1 MIGQNEERWR
11 EVCEQVAV
19 EQDPKKLVEL
29 TTEIYRLLEEKR
41 RRLQRKLMDAS
52 MPPSTMSGH
61 WGPEIFVPCTPETS
75 PHVLPAVS
83 NPQTR
88 GTIHTVASGGRPQ
101 TTCFRVGP
109 PGLEIRRRRGI
120 QIGTVSPT

>member
-41 RRLQRKLMDAS
+41 RRLQRKLMDA
-52 MPPSTMSGH
+52 TL
-61 WGPEIFVPCTPETS
+61 S
-75 PHVLPAVS
+75 PVAPL
-83 NPQTR
+83 
-88 GTIHTVASGGRPQ
+88 GT
-101 TTCFRVGP
+101 
-109 PGLEIRRRRGI
+109 
-120 QIGTVSPT
+120 